1 MANVFISH
9 STIDKGLADYLCNAF
24 EERGLSCWI
33 APRDI
38 VPGAEW
44 AVSITNAIAEA
55 DVLFVLYSKNSVK
68 STQVTKEIGI
78 ADRKGKYIL
87 PYKIDDTEPEG
98 AFDYYLTGCQWVV
111 VDPALGDYKI
121 DELCEII
128 HTIIKE
134 RTSKAAEDLKEKEKQ
149 EAEALKE
156 KEKQEAEALKEKE
169 NKEAEAIKE
178 LEKIESLSVETKED
192 TVVKAKTIERQ
203 SAPVKKINNSAAKKE
218 RKKLLVGGGIL
229 LAVLCLLVVGILS
242 AVLLIKKI
250 NTGDTDK
257 PDQSGFAGIFD
268 NANEDDFEY
277 EIVNGNVTITE
288 YIGVD
293 TDVVIPDEIDGYT
306 VKALSEKLFYCDS
319 DITSVVLPDGI
330 TEIPKFAFY
339 KCTSLSSVSIPD
351 SVVIIGEHS
360 FEGCTSLSKVVLS
373 DNVNI
378 IDDFAFNNCTG
389 MTKLTLGT
397 GITAIGNYAFAT
409 CTELTEIQLPDSL
422 NSIGSMAFAYC
433 ENITEITIPE
443 NILTISDSAFSG
455 CFAITVYYKNNTYS
469 YDISGLVSE
478 LNGN

>member
-1 MANVFISH
+1 MANIFISH
-9 STIDKGLADYLCNAF
+9 STLDKGLADYLCNAF

-44 AVSITNAIAEA
+44 AVSITNAIAQA

-156 KEKQEAEALKEKE
+156 RE
-169 NKEAEAIKE
+169 NNEAEAIKE
-178 LEKIESLSVETKED
+178 FEKIESLSVETEAD
-192 TVVKAKTIERQ
+192 TVIKTKTIERKT
-203 SAPVKKINNSAAKKE
+203 APVKKVNNSAAKRE
-218 RKKLLVGGGIL
+218 RKRLLIGGCIV
-229 LAVLCLLVVGILS
+229 LAAICLLIVGIVS
-242 AVLLIKKI
+242 AVLLVKKI
-250 NTGDTDK
+250 SNVDSNK
-257 PDQSGFAGIFD
+257 PDQGGFTGIFD

-293 TDVVIPDEIDGYT
+293 TDVIIPDEIDGYT
-306 VKALSEKLFYCDS
+306 VKALNEKLFYCDS

-339 KCTSLSSVSIPD
+339 KCTSLLSVTIPD

-389 MTKLTLGT
+389 LTEVTLGT
-397 GITAIGNYAFAT
+397 SITAIGNYAFAT

-443 NILTISDSAFSG
+443 NILTISDNAFSG
-455 CFAITVYYKNNTYS
+455 CFAITVYYKNNAYS
-469 YDISGLVSE
+469 YDISNLVSE

>member
-1 MANVFISH
+1 MANIFISH
-9 STIDKGLADYLCNAF
+9 STLDKGLADYLCNAF

-44 AVSITNAIAEA
+44 AVSITNAIAQA

-111 VDPALGDYKI
+111 VDPTLGDYKI

-128 HTIIKE
+128 HNIIKE
-134 RTSKAAEDLKEKEKQ
+134 RTNKAAEDLKEKEKQ

-156 KEKQEAEALKEKE
+156 RE
-169 NKEAEAIKE
+169 NNEAEAIKE
-178 LEKIESLSVETKED
+178 FEKIESLSVETETD
-192 TVVKAKTIERQ
+192 TIVKTKPIERKTT
-203 SAPVKKINNSAAKKE
+203 PVKKVNNSAAKRE
-218 RKKLLVGGGIL
+218 RKRLFIGGCIV
-229 LAVLCLLVVGILS
+229 LAAICLLVVGIVS
-242 AVLLIKKI
+242 AVLLVKKI
-250 NTGDTDK
+250 SNVDSNK
-257 PDQSGFAGIFD
+257 PDQGGFAGIFD

-293 TDVVIPDEIDGYT
+293 TDVIIPDEIDGYT

-339 KCTSLSSVSIPD
+339 KCTSLSSVTIPD

-409 CTELTEIQLPDSL
+409 CTELTEIQLPNSL
-422 NSIGSMAFAYC
+422 NSVGSMAFAYC

-443 NILTISDSAFSG
+443 NILTISDNAFSG
-455 CFAITVYYKNNTYS
+455 CFAITVYYKNIAYS
-469 YDISGLVSE
+469 YDISDLVLE